1 MDGRGVEP
9 LRGEGKR
16 WARLGLGRCGGGEA
30 AVPRGDGGR
39 CAVGG
44 SSVKLTALGLVP
56 PGAEAGRLPHRRGVS
71 SVLALGRRP
80 LASAFADSTAAGP
93 SYFLAISVRA
103 SRSACCLS
111 KRSDCRT
118 RSGCDLAS
126 RGLGE
131 GARGRGEA
139 ARLGVRDIDLAE
151 LIHAKDFGPSPV
163 PRTGEEEAR
172 APAGSKS
179 RRIGDRKSVSVW
191 GDNQRK

>member
-1 MDGRGVEP
+1 MDARGVEP
-9 LRGEGKR
+9 PLMLRGEAMR
-16 WARLGLGRCGGGEA
+16 CARLGLGRCGGGEA

-44 SSVKLTALGLVP
+44 SSVKLTALGLLP
-56 PGAEAGRLPHRRGVS
+56 PGAEAGRLLHRRGVS

-118 RSGCDLAS
+118 RSGCDLAGS

-131 GARGRGEA
+131 GARRRGEA
-139 ARLGVRDIDLAE
+139 ARLGVRDIGLAE
-151 LIHAKDFGPSPV
+151 PIHAKDFGPSPV
-163 PRTGEEEAR
+163 PRIREEEAR
-172 APAGSKS
+172 APARSSKS
-179 RRIGDRKSVSVW
+179 RRIGGS
-191 GDNQRK
+191 

>member
-1 MDGRGVEP
+1 MDGRGVEPP

-44 SSVKLTALGLVP
+44 SSVKLKLTALGLVP
-56 PGAEAGRLPHRRGVS
+56 PGAEVGRLPHRRGVS

-93 SYFLAISVRA
+93 SYFLAISVRV

-172 APAGSKS
+172 APAGSKKPS
-179 RRIGDRKSVSVW
+179 NWRS
-191 GDNQRK
+191 

>member
-1 MDGRGVEP
+1 MLVDGRGVAPP
-9 LRGEGKR
+9 LRGEGNR

-30 AVPRGDGGR
+30 AVPRGDGCR

-44 SSVKLTALGLVP
+44 SNVKLTALGLVP
-56 PGAEAGRLPHRRGVS
+56 TGAEAGRLLHRRGVS

-93 SYFLAISVRA
+93 SYFLAISVRV

-118 RSGCDLAS
+118 RSGCDL

-172 APAGSKS
+172 APAGSKKPS
-179 RRIGDRKSVSVW
+179 NWRS
-191 GDNQRK
+191 

>member
-1 MDGRGVEP
+1 MDARGVEP
-9 LRGEGKR
+9 PLMLRGEAKR
-16 WARLGLGRCGGGEA
+16 CARLGLGRCGGGEA

-44 SSVKLTALGLVP
+44 SSVKLTALGLLP
-56 PGAEAGRLPHRRGVS
+56 PGAEAGRLLHRRGVS

-118 RSGCDLAS
+118 RSGCDLAGS
-126 RGLGE
+126 RGL
-131 GARGRGEA
+131 GEA

-151 LIHAKDFGPSPV
+151 PIYAKDFGPSPV

-172 APAGSKS
+172 APARSSKS
-179 RRIGDRKSVSVW
+179 RRIGGS
-191 GDNQRK
+191 

>member
-1 MDGRGVEP
+1 M
-9 LRGEGKR
+9 LRGEAKR
-16 WARLGLGRCGGGEA
+16 CARLGLGRCGGGEA

-44 SSVKLTALGLVP
+44 SSVKLKLTALGLVP
-56 PGAEAGRLPHRRGVS
+56 PGAEVGRLPHRRGVS

-118 RSGCDLAS
+118 RSGCDLTAS

-139 ARLGVRDIDLAE
+139 ARLGVRDIGLAE

-163 PRTGEEEAR
+163 PRTREEELALPPR
-172 APAGSKS
+172 FQKPSNWRSLG
-179 RRIGDRKSVSVW
+179 R
-191 GDNQRK
+191 

>member
-9 LRGEGKR
+9 PLHGEGKR
-16 WARLGLGRCGGGEA
+16 WARLELGRCGGGEA
-30 AVPRGDGGR
+30 AVL
-39 CAVGG
+39 GG

-56 PGAEAGRLPHRRGVS
+56 PGAEAGRLLHRRGVS
-71 SVLALGRRP
+71 SVLALGRLP
-80 LASAFADSTAAGP
+80 LASAFADSTAGP
-93 SYFLAISVRA
+93 SYFLAISVRV

-118 RSGCDLAS
+118 RKGCALAS

-151 LIHAKDFGPSPV
+151 LIHAKDVGPSPV

-172 APAGSKS
+172 APVVQNPSNWRMRMFGELTSEGL
-179 RRIGDRKSVSVW
+179 RTC
-191 GDNQRK
+191 

>member
-1 MDGRGVEP
+1 MDARGVEP
-9 LRGEGKR
+9 PLMLRGEAKR
-16 WARLGLGRCGGGEA
+16 CARLGLGRCGGGEA

-39 CAVGG
+39 CAIGG

-56 PGAEAGRLPHRRGVS
+56 TGAEAGRLSHRRGVS

-118 RSGCDLAS
+118 RSGCDLAAS

-139 ARLGVRDIDLAE
+139 ARLGVRDIGLAE
-151 LIHAKDFGPSPV
+151 PIHAKDFGPSPV

-172 APAGSKS
+172 APARSQKPS
-179 RRIGDRKSVSVW
+179 NWRIVSL
-191 GDNQRK
+191 GR